1 MVIVSQRWCDV
12 HPSLSHILLGCCSC
26 WSWCWWWRM
35 LQWYTL
41 SATAR
46 DTWRLAG
53 CTMCTAG
60 CIRWPTRLNNEQNK
74 STSLITILTL
84 AVCGL
89 RHSTHIPRLTYFDN
103 LKCIVSFMLKHRFT
117 DDKKT
122 LIVIVNTATSHIS
135 CRFCVVLASQSVQ
148 YFLSRGSDAVF
159 SFRDRFLPCL
169 LSYLPYYSL
178 LFCCYSDTNRSRSS
192 HIISQDIDEIFSQAC
207 SWNKCDLVLRHRYT

>member
-1 MVIVSQRWCDV
+1 M
-12 HPSLSHILLGCCSC
+12 
-26 WSWCWWWRM
+26 
-35 LQWYTL
+35 
-41 SATAR
+41 
-46 DTWRLAG
+46 
-53 CTMCTAG
+53 TAG
-60 CIRWPTRLNNEQNK
+60 RLYNVHCRMYQMTDKVEQRTEQKHFSHHHPHSCSVWPTSLN
-74 STSLITILTL
+74 SYS
-84 AVCGL
+84 
-89 RHSTHIPRLTYFDN
+89 RLTYFDN

-122 LIVIVNTATSHIS
+122 LIVIVNTAASHIS

-159 SFRDRFLPCL
+159 SFRGRFLPCL

-207 SWNKCDLVLRHRYT
+207 S